1 METIVWWKL
10 LKKVNVLNYD
20 NGKNFINTH
29 RLDVI
34 DNELKD
40 STYHRMNDTGLFYLY
55 AKKSLDQMKEPL
67 VVISSHIDCQHAI
80 TKCFSEVRED
90 GTLKGTYDNSIT
102 NTAVLG
108 LMKENRLAD
117 NVVIAFTGDE
127 EENSFGAISV
137 SRYLKEKQ
145 KKFIVIVLD
154 VTDMGWEEKADFTIE
169 NDFWNEQ
176 LGKKVI
182 SILENIHYDWR
193 YIPSDPDAIPKYIP
207 RECVINV
214 EAEPDESWAY
224 DEENV
229 SCFSLCIP
237 TKGPMHSNRG
247 VLARQK
253 SFLHYTEVLEQIANQ
268 IGLKHDLLTLVS
280 C

>member
-1 METIVWWKL
+1 MGATAWRKL

-20 NGKNFINTH
+20 DGQKFTDIS
-29 RLDVI
+29 RLDTI
-34 DNELKD
+34 DNELRE
-40 STYHRMNDTGLFYLY
+40 SSYHRVNDTGLFYLY
-55 AKKSLDQMKEPL
+55 AKKSLEQMKEPL
-67 VVISSHIDCQHAI
+67 LVISSHIDCQHAI

-137 SRYLKEKQ
+137 VNYLREKH

-154 VTDMGWEEKADFTIE
+154 VTDMGWEQKADFTIE
-169 NDFWNEQ
+169 NDFWDEK
-176 LGKKVI
+176 LGMQVI
-182 SILENIHYDWR
+182 SILESIHYNWR
-193 YIPSDPDAIPKYIP
+193 YIPSDPDDIPKYIP

-214 EAEPDESWAY
+214 EAEADESWAY

-253 SFLHYTEVLEQIANQ
+253 SFLRYTEVLEQIANQ
-268 IGLKHDLLTLVS
+268 IGLKHELF
-280 C
+280 